1 MTLGQQARE
10 LPTRFLQ
17 WLRPQGRMFVILGR
31 SPVMEAVL
39 VHNDANGPRIDS
51 DARRALSLL
60 AAGYVVT
67 GNDITLDIGAHDGV
81 LRIEGLPVRP
91 LPPVY

>member
-1 MTLGQQARE
+1 M
-10 LPTRFLQ
+10 LPVD
-17 WLRPQGRMFVILGR
+17 RPA
-31 SPVMEAVL
+31 PVLTAI
-39 VHNDANGPRIDS
+39 AKGPNVDN

-81 LRIEGLPVRP
+81 LRIEGLPVRT
-91 LPPVY
+91 LPAVY

>member
-1 MTLGQQARE
+1 M
-10 LPTRFLQ
+10 LPVERHAAGLTA
-17 WLRPQGRMFVILGR
+17 I
-31 SPVMEAVL
+31 S
-39 VHNDANGPRIDS
+39 NGPNIAY

-67 GNDITLDIGAHDGV
+67 GNEIPLDIGAHDGV
-81 LRIEGLPVRP
+81 LRIEGLPVRA